1 MAILLCGHGVGN
13 SGPLVVPNAVH
24 DVRGH
29 PPSTAEGAATSS
41 AGSGQLDTTSPFGAY
56 TSPTYSKRSP
66 VLVQFPHPLMKRKK
80 GWNKKIIVVS
90 LKKRSGK
97 GSTKGNPKV
106 QYEICSNTNIRILGV
121 SSSTVRQVTELV
133 KRQIGLD
140 VVLLNSKS
148 YPLLDNDST
157 RGEAFWKSTRK
168 VLAANRGL
176 YNKLIGQHTD
186 LEKASIDLTCEDTA
200 EESDSLETTNPESLE
215 PLRKQPRLKYDI
227 SVNTKLDKIA
237 KGVENIQKLIQFMQ
251 NMQQAF
257 QCVVCRDMVS
267 SPIVAN
273 CCGRILDVSSAL
285 MVGLRI
291 MLRAHTVRQWL
302 PTTLCFMGLMM
313 F

>member
-1 MAILLCGHGVGN
+1 MAREAQRWNTRYIV
-13 SGPLVVPNAVH
+13 
-24 DVRGH
+24 
-29 PPSTAEGAATSS
+29 TQTSVF
-41 AGSGQLDTTSPFGAY
+41 LD
-56 TSPTYSKRSP
+56 
-66 VLVQFPHPLMKRKK
+66 
-80 GWNKKIIVVS
+80 
-90 LKKRSGK
+90 
-97 GSTKGNPKV
+97 
-106 QYEICSNTNIRILGV
+106 V

-176 YNKLIGQHTD
+176 YNKLTGQHTD

-200 EESDSLETTNPESLE
+200 EESDSSETTNPESLE

-273 CCGRILDVSSAL
+273 CCGRILDVSSTL

-291 MLRAHTVRQWL
+291 MLRAHTVCQWL
-302 PTTLCFMGLMM
+302 PTTLCFVGLMM

>member
-1 MAILLCGHGVGN
+1 M
-13 SGPLVVPNAVH
+13 
-24 DVRGH
+24 
-29 PPSTAEGAATSS
+29 
-41 AGSGQLDTTSPFGAY
+41 
-56 TSPTYSKRSP
+56 
-66 VLVQFPHPLMKRKK
+66 
-80 GWNKKIIVVS
+80 
-90 LKKRSGK
+90 
-97 GSTKGNPKV
+97 
-106 QYEICSNTNIRILGV
+106 

-273 CCGRILDVSSAL
+273 CCGRILDVSNAL

-291 MLRAHTVRQWL
+291 MLRAHTVR
-302 PTTLCFMGLMM
+302 
-313 F
+313 